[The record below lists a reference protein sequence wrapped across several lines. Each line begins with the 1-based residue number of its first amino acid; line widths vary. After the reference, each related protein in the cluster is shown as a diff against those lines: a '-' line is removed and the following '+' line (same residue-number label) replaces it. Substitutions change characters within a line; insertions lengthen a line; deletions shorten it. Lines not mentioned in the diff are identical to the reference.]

1 MKTTLIKFAGL
12 SLALSLSASANA
24 ADLKVGLITSLS
36 GPGASQGI
44 PYAKGVQAGL
54 AFKAEVAGHK
64 IQVIQL
70 DDGSD
75 PSTAARDARKLID
88 EDKVDVLIGTAGVP
102 SSMAI
107 AAVALDGKTP
117 LVSVTPLTLTGEDSA
132 WAVTTAQPAPLMI
145 SGVVEAMKRA
155 GVKTVGYIGFSDS
168 WGDLAYDTLVK
179 LAGPT
184 GMKVVSN
191 ERYARNDTS
200 VAGQVLK
207 VMATNPDAVLTGTAG
222 TAGALPYLALA
233 ERGYRGGIYGTH
245 GLINPD
251 FVRVGGTSLQGLVA
265 TTGPAIVAGQLPDS
279 NPSKKI
285 AMAFRAAY
293 QGVNHAAS
301 TDAFSAYA
309 FDAWLVVTNAA
320 AHLPANV
327 EPGTTAYR
335 AALRDA
341 IFATRELAVT
351 QGVLNFKPGSPY
363 GADQRALVVVKLDK
377 GQWKLVP

>member
-1 MKTTLIKFAGL
+1 MKTTLVKLAGL
-12 SLALSLSASANA
+12 SLALSLGVRANA

-44 PYAKGVQAGL
+44 PTAKGVQAGL
-54 AFKAEVAGHK
+54 AFRAEVAGHK

-70 DDGSD
+70 DDSSD
-75 PSTAARDARKLID
+75 PSTAVRDARKLID
-88 EDKVDVLIGTAGVP
+88 EDKVDVLIGTVGVP

-107 AAVALDGKTP
+107 AAVARDSKTP
-117 LVSVTPLTLTGEDSA
+117 LVSYTPITLAGQDSA

-145 SGVVEAMKRA
+145 AGVVEAMKRA

-168 WGDLAYDTLVK
+168 WGDLAYDTLVN
-179 LAGPT
+179 LAGPA

-245 GLINPD
+245 GLINPE
-251 FVRVGGTSLQGLVA
+251 FVRVGG
-265 TTGPAIVAGQLPDS
+265 
-279 NPSKKI
+279 
-285 AMAFRAAY
+285 
-293 QGVNHAAS
+293 AS
-301 TDAFSAYA
+301 SAR
-309 FDAWLVVTNAA
+309 
-320 AHLPANV
+320 
-327 EPGTTAYR
+327 PGGNYR
-335 AALRDA
+335 
-341 IFATRELAVT
+341 
-351 QGVLNFKPGSPY
+351 PGHH
-363 GADQRALVVVKLDK
+363 G
-377 GQWKLVP
+377 

>member
-1 MKTTLIKFAGL
+1 MKTTCVKLAGL
-12 SLALSLSASANA
+12 SMALSLSASANA
-24 ADLKVGLITSLS
+24 TDLKVGLITSLS

-44 PYAKGVQAGL
+44 PYAKGVQAGVV
-54 AFKAEVAGHK
+54 FKAEVAGHK

-102 SSMAI
+102 GSMAI
-107 AAVALDGKTP
+107 AAVARDGKTP
-117 LVSVTPLTLTGEDSA
+117 LVSVTPLTLAGEDSA

-145 SGVVEAMKRA
+145 SGVVDAMKRA
-155 GVKTVGYIGFSDS
+155 GVRTVGYIGFSDS

-179 LAGPT
+179 LAGPA

-200 VAGQVLK
+200 VAGQVLR
-207 VMATNPDAVLTGTAG
+207 VMSSNPDAVLTGTAG

-251 FVRVGGTSLQGLVA
+251 FVRVGGNALQGLVA
-265 TTGPAIVAGQLPDS
+265 TTGPAIMVDQLPDS
-279 NPSKKI
+279 NSSKKTI
-285 AMAFRAAY
+285 LAFRTAY
-293 QGVNHAAS
+293 QHANHAAS

-320 AHLPANV
+320 AHLPATD
-327 EPGTTAYR
+327 EPGTAAYR

-341 IFATRELAVT
+341 IFSTRELAVT

-363 GADQRALVVVKLDK
+363 GADQRALVIVKLDK